1 MDGAPP
7 VSLNYANNLQV
18 VEGGYDKKEPLLRV
32 SQSARWVGRVCRLQ
46 SPMAGCADSET
57 APASHCL
64 LVVGDSL
71 GHAQGAEPSSSR
83 AAAAEGGAG
92 RARVSATEL
101 QVAAGVG
108 FRLSSE
114 GECCPP
120 TPPIPW
126 PAQSPVSTAHRSP
139 GGHEGQR
146 RSGAWGMA
154 NARWGA
160 ARWAVRPLPGNNQGS
175 AEGGRDPSPS

>member
-1 MDGAPP
+1 MQITCRWWKEGKIKRSLSSGLASQRAGLAEFAAYRALWLAAPTP
-7 VSLNYANNLQV
+7 
-18 VEGGYDKKEPLLRV
+18 
-32 SQSARWVGRVCRLQ
+32 
-46 SPMAGCADSET
+46 ET
-57 APASHCL
+57 APASHCHL
-64 LVVGDSL
+64 GVGDSL

-108 FRLSSE
+108 LRLSSE

-126 PAQSPVSTAHRSP
+126 PAQSPMSTAHRSP

-160 ARWAVRPLPGNNQGS
+160 ARWAARPLPGNNQGS